1 MPEPV
6 LITLRRE
13 ASTVPVKFKF
23 SIEDEQFRQEVRS
36 FLESALTEDLV
47 EESRQCSG
55 MFVDRAIAA
64 RWQAKLNVKGWGA
77 VHWPEAY
84 GGTGWSPTQL
94 YIWREECARAGTP
107 SVLNQGAS
115 LLAPALFAYATEE
128 QKAYYLPRILSGEH
142 YWCQGYS
149 EPGSGSDLAS
159 LKTRAIRDGD
169 EYVVNGTKIWTT
181 HAQFADHIFCLVR
194 TSTEGK
200 PQQGISF
207 LLMRMDL
214 PGIRVKPIITLAG
227 DHEVNQVF
235 FDNVRV
241 PVANRVGAENQGWT
255 VAKHLLEYERGGGG
269 VSAGLRIALDE
280 LRQVAAYTTGGAPP
294 LLDDQDFMSR
304 LRLLEIRFEAL
315 EFMEVSNL
323 ARLVSG
329 QHPGSGA
336 SSMFKIASVDVEQM
350 INTLRLE
357 AVAYHALPDHTVISL
372 NGHGG
377 ARIGPAHAETV
388 AANYLTSRAAS
399 IYGGS
404 HQVQRNIIAKS
415 VLGL

>member
-1 MPEPV
+1 M
-6 LITLRRE
+6 
-13 ASTVPVKFKF
+13 PVKFSF
-23 SIEDEQFRQEVRS
+23 SVEDEQFREEVRS
-36 FLESALTEDLV
+36 FLASALTKDLTDAN
-47 EESRQCSG
+47 RQNSG
-55 MFVDRAIAA
+55 MFVDRTTAQK
-64 RWQAKLNVKGWGA
+64 WQEKLNAKGWGA
-77 VHWPEAY
+77 VHWPREY
-84 GGTGWSPTQL
+84 GGTGWSQTQL
-94 YIWREECARAGTP
+94 YIWRDECARAGTP

-115 LLAPALFAYATEE
+115 LLAPALFAYASEE

-169 EYVVNGTKIWTT
+169 EYIINGTKIWTT
-181 HAQFADHIFCLVR
+181 HAQYADHIFCLVR
-194 TSTEGK
+194 TSTDGK
-200 PQQGISF
+200 PQQGITF

-255 VAKHLLEYERGGGG
+255 VAKHLLEYERGSGG
-269 VSAGLRIALDE
+269 VSAGLKIALNELKRIAAWSE
-280 LRQVAAYTTGGAPP
+280 GGAPS
-294 LLDDQDFMSR
+294 LLQDPAFTTR
-304 LRLLEIRFEAL
+304 LRALEIQFDAL
-315 EFMEVSNL
+315 EFMEISNL
-323 ARLVSG
+323 ARMLSG

-336 SSMFKIASVDVEQM
+336 SSQFKIASVDVQQS

-357 AVAYHALPDHTVISL
+357 AVSYYGLPDHTVISL
-372 NGHGG
+372 NGIGG
-377 ARIGPAHAETV
+377 ERIGLAHAETV
-388 AANYLTSRAAS
+388 AADYLTSRAAS

-404 HQVQRNIIAKS
+404 HQVQRNIIAKV

>member
-1 MPEPV
+1 M
-6 LITLRRE
+6 
-13 ASTVPVKFKF
+13 SVKFRF
-23 SIEDEQFRQEVRS
+23 SAEDEQFREEVRT
-36 FLESALTEDLV
+36 FLASALTDDLI
-47 EESRQCSG
+47 EANRQNSG
-55 MFVDRAIAA
+55 MFVDRATA
-64 RWQAKLNVKGWGA
+64 RKWQEKLNAKGWGA
-77 VHWPEAY
+77 VHWPKAY
-84 GGTGWSPTQL
+84 GGTGWSQTQL
-94 YIWREECARAGTP
+94 YIWRDECARAGTP
-107 SVLNQGAS
+107 SVLNQGSS
-115 LLAPALFAYATEE
+115 LLAPALFAYASEE

-159 LKTRAIRDGD
+159 LKTRAVRDGD
-169 EYVVNGTKIWTT
+169 EYVINGTKIWTT

-200 PQQGISF
+200 PQQGITF

-255 VAKHLLEYERGGGG
+255 VAKHLLEYERGSGG

-280 LRQVAAYTTGGAPP
+280 LKRIAAWSEGGAPS
-294 LLDDQDFMSR
+294 LLQDPAFTRR
-304 LRLLEIRFEAL
+304 LRALEIHFDAL
-315 EFMEVSNL
+315 EFMEISNL
-323 ARLVSG
+323 ARMLSG

-336 SSMFKIASVDVEQM
+336 SSQFKIASVDVQQT

-357 AVAYHALPDHTVISL
+357 AVSYYGLPDHTVISL
-372 NGHGG
+372 NGNGG
-377 ARIGPAHAETV
+377 DRVGPMHAETV
-388 AANYLTSRAAS
+388 AADYLTSRAAS

-404 HQVQRNIIAKS
+404 HQVQRNIIAKA

>member
-1 MPEPV
+1 M
-6 LITLRRE
+6 
-13 ASTVPVKFKF
+13 KFEF
-23 SIEDEQFRQEVRS
+23 SAEEERFRQDVRT
-36 FLESALTEDLV
+36 FLASALTDDLV
-47 EESRQCSG
+47 EASRQNSG
-55 MFVDRAIAA
+55 MFVDRATA
-64 RWQAKLNVKGWGA
+64 RKWQEKLHGQGWGA
-77 VHWPEAY
+77 VHWPREY
-84 GGTGWSPTQL
+84 GGTGWSQAQL
-94 YIWREECARAGTP
+94 YIWRDECARAGTP
-107 SVLNQGAS
+107 SVLNQGPS
-115 LLAPALFAYATEE
+115 LLAPALFAYASDE
-128 QKAYYLPRILSGEH
+128 QKAQYLPRMLTGEH

-159 LKTRAIRDGD
+159 LKTRAVRDGD
-169 EYVVNGTKIWTT
+169 EYVINGTKIWTT
-181 HAQFADHIFCLVR
+181 HAQYADHIFCLIR

-200 PQQGISF
+200 PQQGITF

-214 PGIRVKPIITLAG
+214 KGIRVEPIITLAG

-255 VAKHLLEYERGGGG
+255 VAKHLLEYERGSGG

-280 LRQVAAYTTGGAPP
+280 LKRVAARSAGGSPA
-294 LLDDQDFMSR
+294 LLEDPSFARR
-304 LRLLEIRFEAL
+304 LRALEIRFEAL
-315 EFMEVSNL
+315 EFMEISNL
-323 ARLVSG
+323 ARMLSG

-336 SSMFKIASVDVEQM
+336 SSHFKIASVDVQQT

-357 AVAYHALPDHTVISL
+357 AVQYFGLPDHTLISL
-372 NGHGG
+372 NGNGG
-377 ARIGPAHAETV
+377 ERVGPDHAELV
-388 AANYLTSRAAS
+388 AADYLTSRAAS